1 MILWLAEGDAPT
13 RCFHAH
19 TNVRRWQNHI
29 HSLRH
34 QCQTV
39 VDEDD
44 MAAVMFN
51 FFNEALGSV
60 TPRSNTINLNL
71 LGL

>member
-1 MILWLAEGDAPT
+1 
-13 RCFHAH
+13 
-19 TNVRRWQNHI
+19 
-29 HSLRH
+29 
-34 QCQTV
+34 V